1 MYDIWKMQAINDLE
15 VFESKK
21 QALISIPGE
30 IRELE
35 AKMSGVRSQAADSVS
50 VKGGGGSRDEAYLN
64 NICARDS
71 LRENLEEAKRLA
83 DKVSTALGSLP
94 EDEQEMLERRYIKRN
109 KRAVKEIAAD
119 WGVHERTVSR
129 RMDEALFHFKTA
141 MYG

>member
-15 VFESKK
+15 VLESKK
-21 QALISIPGE
+21 QAISNIPGE

-35 AKMSGVRSQAADSVS
+35 AKMSGIRSQTADSVS
-50 VKGGGGSRDEAYLN
+50 VKGGGGSCDEAYLN

-71 LRENLEEAKRLA
+71 LQENLKAAQRLV
-83 DKVSTALGSLP
+83 DKVSVALSSLSD
-94 EDEQEMLERRYIKRN
+94 DEQEMLERRYIKRN

-129 RMDEALFHFKTA
+129 RMDEALFHFMTA
-141 MYG
+141 IYG